1 MLAQAEKPTGD
12 FFALARYLMDGR
24 ERPPN
29 PDRVAWILG
38 RNLPDA
44 DPEAAAK
51 LMTATAELSRRCKSP
66 CYHLMIAWA
75 EREQPTPEL
84 MQEIA
89 VKSLAIA
96 GLADHQALIVGHGDK
111 PHRHLHIM
119 LSRVSPADGRAW
131 QAGHDWRRW
140 DHIMRQLS
148 EEYGFDHVPC
158 HAFDPQATDILPKK
172 PGSAATYAAKRG
184 AATSRTQWT
193 ARQARR
199 FSGRLSERLDR
210 ASSWDDLAML
220 FAEDGLA
227 LEAKGKGHVVGNAV
241 SYVKLSALG
250 LQKTAKGFRRRPPPA
265 RRRPPSRPLIDAVD
279 IARALASW
287 GLADR
292 SALRDAVQE
301 VQGRRL
307 ARIAR
312 LPLIDQLLADLRQTL
327 AAWTAHTP
335 PVDDLVRR
343 AFSRKRC
350 IQMRHRVA
358 ASCVSRS
365 SRL

>member
-12 FFALARYLMDGR
+12 FFALARYLIEGR
-24 ERPPN
+24 EHPPN

-44 DPEAAAK
+44 DPVAAAK

-89 VKSLAIA
+89 VKSLALA

-119 LSRVSPADGRAW
+119 LNRVSPLDGRAW
-131 QAGHDWRRW
+131 STSHDWGRW
-140 DHIMRQLS
+140 DRIMRQLS
-148 EEYGFDHVPC
+148 DEYGFEHVPC
-158 HAFDPQATDILPKK
+158 HAFDPEATDALPKK
-172 PGSAATYAAKRG
+172 PSSAATYAATRG
-184 AATSRTQWT
+184 AATTRTQLS
-193 ARQARR
+193 ARQART
-199 FSGRLSERLDR
+199 FSARMSERLDQT
-210 ASSWDDLAML
+210 SSWDDLAML
-220 FAEDGLA
+220 FAEEGLT
-227 LEAKGKGHVVGNAV
+227 LEAKGKGHVVGNAA

-265 RRRPPSRPLIDAVD
+265 RRQVPSSRPLVDAVD
-279 IARALASW
+279 IARALAGW

-292 SALRDAVQE
+292 ADVRNAVQE
-301 VQGRRL
+301 AQGQRL
-307 ARIAR
+307 ARLAK
-312 LPLIDQLLADLRQTL
+312 LPLIEQLLADLRRQL

-335 PVDDLVRR
+335 SKPNCPRPPARVSPQRR
-343 AFSRKRC
+343 RRSRDQDR
-350 IQMRHRVA
+350 
-358 ASCVSRS
+358 
-365 SRL
+365 